1 MPRSTIA
8 TNAAELGPASRDREA
23 RMRAMTDAA
32 VALFSE
38 EGYAAVSTRRIA
50 ERAGCSETLLFRY
63 FGDKRGLLLTICND
77 LGTERTMRRAAQEYQ
92 EDVREFIEQYLLES
106 FARMKEEAP
115 PLKVVIAAFI
125 NDPAMATDFEKKHDE
140 AVEYVSDALRRFQ
153 TNRVIAGHI
162 DIKSMAS
169 AIEQLSFAV
178 GFLLQLVFERP
189 DPELRAIAAASALA
203 LSQGL
208 HEDTAGPPV
217 EPLRRKAVA
226 GVRDV
231 PKAPRRRDCPAGRD
245 LKSTLVS
252 TYSTRC

>member
-106 FARMKEEAP
+106 FAAHE
-115 PLKVVIAAFI
+115 
-125 NDPAMATDFEKKHDE
+125 
-140 AVEYVSDALRRFQ
+140 
-153 TNRVIAGHI
+153 GGG
-162 DIKSMAS
+162 AS
-169 AIEQLSFAV
+169 AE
-178 GFLLQLVFERP
+178 GC
-189 DPELRAIAAASALA
+189 
-203 LSQGL
+203 
-208 HEDTAGPPV
+208 H
-217 EPLRRKAVA
+217 
-226 GVRDV
+226 
-231 PKAPRRRDCPAGRD
+231 
-245 LKSTLVS
+245 
-252 TYSTRC
+252 RCFHQ